1 MTSGSTSLTGQPP
14 NGPVGPPIDPRI
26 RVIKASKRRVTVR
39 SAFEIRDF
47 LRVLAARDMKVKYKQ
62 SALGPLWL
70 AFQPLALLIAFIVA
84 FKGLGNVSTGDI
96 PYAVFALVG
105 LSAWTYVQTAL
116 TICVPSMLSN
126 LQLVRWTP
134 APRLALLA
142 SGLISSLPSYG
153 LTAFAAIV
161 AAAVTGHLSPRVL
174 LLPAA
179 MVWLIVLTAGPAA
192 ALAAIAARMRDVIS
206 ILPFMLQLG
215 SFVAPVGYGLS
226 GLSPTIRHIVEL
238 NPLTG
243 LIETM
248 RWMVLS
254 GYHPDVPSILVGL
267 GLTGVLAV
275 SGWYVFGRL
284 EVTMADVI

>member
-1 MTSGSTSLTGQPP
+1 VTDISVDTKFAPP
-14 NGPVGPPIDPRI
+14 VDDRV
-26 RVIKASKRRVTVR
+26 RVITATKRRIKLR
-39 SAFEIRDF
+39 SVLQMRDF
-47 LRVLAARDMKVKYKQ
+47 LRVLATRDMKVKYKQ

-70 AFQPLALLIAFIVA
+70 AFQPLALLVAFIVA
-84 FKGLGNVSTGDI
+84 FKGLGNVNTGDI

-105 LSAWTYVQTAL
+105 LSAWTYMQTAL

-126 LQLVRWTP
+126 IQLVRWTP
-134 APRLALLA
+134 APRLALLS

-153 LTAFAAIV
+153 ITMFAAIV

-179 MVWLIVLTAGPAA
+179 SVWLIVLTAGPAA
-192 ALAAIAARMRDVIS
+192 ALAGLAARLRDVIS
-206 ILPFMLQLG
+206 LLPFMLQLG
-215 SFVAPVGYGLS
+215 SFVAPIGYDLA
-226 GLSPTIRHIVEL
+226 GLSPTIRHLVEL

-248 RWMVLS
+248 RWMVLA
-254 GYHPDVPSILVGL
+254 GYAPSVPSIFIGL

-275 SGWYVFGRL
+275 FGWYMFGRL